1 MSPVPSRAVR
11 FREYGEP
18 ADVLREER
26 IEVADPPA
34 GRVRVQV
41 IAAGLN
47 PADWELCRGFMP
59 GSLPRGIGC
68 DAAGR
73 VDAVGEDVEG
83 VAAGDLVFG
92 SADFVGQPSAGVAD
106 AAILSS
112 WYRVP
117 DGLDPVEAAV
127 LPMVVQTARWTLDA
141 MGVGSGTTLLVN
153 GAGAMVGFA
162 AVQIAL
168 RRGARVI
175 AAAGS
180 VFAAELTA
188 LGALVTPYGEGL
200 AERVR
205 DLAKGPVDLVLDAAP
220 PNAGSIPELIAI
232 AGEPHRVMTIS
243 NHDEAR
249 QHGARVNLDH
259 RGPLAPV
266 ATFLP
271 EYAALAANGAFRIPI
286 AHTYPLGEWRKA
298 VALSMSGHPHGKVV
312 LLPEELSTD
321 N

>member
-68 DAAGR
+68 DVAGR

-112 WYRVP
+112 WSR
-117 DGLDPVEAAV
+117 
-127 LPMVVQTARWTLDA
+127 AR
-141 MGVGSGTTLLVN
+141 
-153 GAGAMVGFA
+153 
-162 AVQIAL
+162 
-168 RRGARVI
+168 R
-175 AAAGS
+175 
-180 VFAAELTA
+180 
-188 LGALVTPYGEGL
+188 P
-200 AERVR
+200 
-205 DLAKGPVDLVLDAAP
+205 
-220 PNAGSIPELIAI
+220 
-232 AGEPHRVMTIS
+232 
-243 NHDEAR
+243 
-249 QHGARVNLDH
+249 
-259 RGPLAPV
+259 
-266 ATFLP
+266 
-271 EYAALAANGAFRIPI
+271 
-286 AHTYPLGEWRKA
+286 
-298 VALSMSGHPHGKVV
+298 
-312 LLPEELSTD
+312 
-321 N
+321 